1 MFSLNTLISAIADF
15 KYIMITQSVLV
26 VVMALMAIAMIA
38 IVLMQKSSSDGIG
51 AISGDTDTY
60 YGKNKKQNKDKIL
73 KIVTISLGVVMVI
86 VSIIFFV
93 LNVLTI

>member
-1 MFSLNTLISAIADF
+1 MFSLNTLMNVIDYKGITIA
-15 KYIMITQSVLV
+15 QSILV
-26 VVMALMAIAMIA
+26 IVMALMAIAMIV
-38 IVLMQKSSSDGIG
+38 IVLMQKSASDGIG

-73 KIVTISLGVVMVI
+73 KIITISLGVVMVI

-93 LNVLTI
+93 LNVLRI